1 MSELIFFLFIRYLFI
16 YFSCRIFGLSI
27 KMFSV
32 VILRVCA
39 KGFDNIQVL
48 LWLDQDINYKHLVLI
63 DTFSILWRVRNQ
75 IGVL

>member
-1 MSELIFFLFIRYLFI
+1 MSELIFFSKDI
-16 YFSCRIFGLSI
+16 CLSI
-27 KMFSV
+27 FLVEFFVYLLKMFSV
-32 VILRVCA
+32 IILRVCA
-39 KGFDNIQVL
+39 KGFDNIRVL